1 MTRDACA
8 GLFVACFGAGILALT
23 WSYPSGN
30 PSEIGPGLVMQ
41 AGGGAMLLLGL
52 LQAGLARRRQS
63 LSAAPDGRV
72 PPAAQEAR
80 VPPAAQEARV
90 PDAPLP
96 AFRSWRP
103 FVIPA
108 SMALFALLLQAGGL
122 ALTAAVATF
131 TATYGLRS
139 LTLRSRILCAIGL
152 SAFVTLLFGYGL
164 RIQMPIWPGLF
175 MP

>member
-1 MTRDACA
+1 
-8 GLFVACFGAGILALT
+8 
-23 WSYPSGN
+23 
-30 PSEIGPGLVMQ
+30 
-41 AGGGAMLLLGL
+41 
-52 LQAGLARRRQS
+52 
-63 LSAAPDGRV
+63 
-72 PPAAQEAR
+72 
-80 VPPAAQEARV
+80 PPAAQEARV